1 MIQMEIIKKL
11 NNISNIDCIL
21 TEEKEV
27 NFYATDWLRLSIPK
41 AIAVVFPKNTQAVC
55 EIVKACRK
63 EKVKIVPSGGRT
75 GLSGG
80 ADAAN
85 GEIILSLEKM
95 NKVLSIS
102 LEDQTINVQAGVI
115 TEKIQN
121 IAAENNLFYPVD
133 FASKGSSQIGGN
145 IATNAGGIKVIK
157 YGLTRDWILG
167 LTVVTGNGEVLELN
181 GNLFKNQAGPDLKNL
196 FIGSEGIFGIIT
208 EAWIKL
214 TSIPSKPTCILAAT
228 NKLDNLPKILRIL
241 KAKFKNLSMFEFFKN
256 DALQVVCK
264 EHSLSNP
271 FSDSYKNYLL
281 IEVEEENSSFSS
293 YIEEVFF
300 KLLEDELLTDVLIAD
315 GIAKNKEFIAYRELI
330 SETLTSINFV
340 YKNDIS
346 VPVPSLPDFIIE
358 LEDLSKSIYKGA
370 KNFLYGHI
378 GDGNIHINVLMPDNM
393 EKDVFLELCHSN
405 EDKIFNLVKKY
416 SGSISAEHG
425 IGLLKKDSIGFTR
438 SNAELNSIKSIKTV
452 FDPDNIINP
461 GKVI

>member
-1 MIQMEIIKKL
+1 MIQMELIKKL
-11 NNISNIDCIL
+11 KNIKDIDSIL
-21 TEEKEV
+21 IDEKEV
-27 NFYATDWLRLSIPK
+27 NFYATDWLKLSIPK
-41 AIAVVFPKNTQAVC
+41 ALAVIFPRTTKAVS
-55 EIVKACRK
+55 EIVKVCRE
-63 EKVKIVPSGGRT
+63 EKVSIVPSGGRT

-80 ADAAN
+80 ADASN
-85 GEIILSLEKM
+85 GELILSLEKM
-95 NKVLSIS
+95 NKVLAVS
-102 LEDQTINVQAGVI
+102 LEDQTINVQAGVV

-121 IAAENNLFYPVD
+121 VASENNLFYPVD

-167 LTVVTGNGEVLELN
+167 LTVVTGNGEILELN

-214 TSIPSKPTCILAAT
+214 TSTPNKPTCILAAT
-228 NKLDNLPKILRIL
+228 NKLNNLPKILQTL
-241 KAKFKNLSMFEFFKN
+241 KSKFTHLSMFEFFKE
-256 DALQVVCK
+256 DALKVVCK
-264 EHSLSNP
+264 EHNLSNP
-271 FSDSYKNYLL
+271 FSESYKNYLL
-281 IEVEEENSSFSS
+281 IEVEEESSNFSS

-315 GIAKNKEFIAYRELI
+315 GVAKNKEFTAYRELI
-330 SETLTSINFV
+330 SETLSSINFV

-346 VPVPSLPDFIIE
+346 VPVPSLPSFIME
-358 LEDLSKSIYKGA
+358 LEELSKNIYKGA

-378 GDGNIHINVLMPDNM
+378 GDGNIHINVLMADDM
-393 EKDVFLELCHSN
+393 KKDEFLTLCHSN
-405 EDKIFNLVKKY
+405 EDKVFNLVKKY
-416 SGSISAEHG
+416 SGSVSAEHG
-425 IGLLKKDSIGFTR
+425 IGLLKKDAISYTR
-438 SNAELNSIKSIKTV
+438 SKEEISALKALKAV